1 MGIITY
7 IPKIEWFGILLF
19 SFFPLNAVFP
29 YKAVGPEFCT
39 KCPLLKL
46 YQSHFRVTEDVH
58 SDFNSE
64 WNTARYQESNSF
76 SLEIIAC
83 NHRGENVP
91 SLLKYIAKIMLK
103 LQAVAYLYDL
113 DSVPHFHFLSH
124 KDILNV

>member
-7 IPKIEWFGILLF
+7 ILKIECFGILFF
-19 SFFPLNAVFP
+19 SFFPLNGIFP
-29 YKAVGPEFCT
+29 YKALWAEFFT
-39 KCPLLKL
+39 QFPFLKL
-46 YQSHFRVTEDVH
+46 YQSQFRGSEDVH

-64 WNTARYQESNSF
+64 WSTARYQESNSF
-76 SLEIIAC
+76 SPQIIAC

-124 KDILNV
+124 KDRLNA